1 MRLIFVR
8 HGETPWNRTLQ
19 YQGQAPIPL
28 NERGR
33 EQARRAGQRL
43 ARSGAVALYSS
54 DLPRAWETAEI
65 IGEYVHLHPIAM
77 PDLREID
84 VGLWQGLTPIE
95 LYQRFPEHMR
105 EYDRDPARTVRLG
118 GESYAQLQAR
128 VLRAFTQIEAAHRTG
143 ETIIVVSHGGSI
155 RALFCHIIGLD
166 LVNFGKLWLD
176 NGSLSEIV
184 RGRSGWRLL
193 RMNDVAHLEDLVVEG
208 GE

>member
-1 MRLIFVR
+1 MRLILVR

-19 YQGQAPIPL
+19 YQGHAPVPL
-28 NERGR
+28 NEQGR
-33 EQARRAGQRL
+33 EQARRLAFRL
-43 ARSGAVALYSS
+43 ARSGAVAIYSS

-65 IGEYVHLHPIAM
+65 IGEQLALRPIAM
-77 PDLREID
+77 PDWREID
-84 VGLWQGLTPIE
+84 VGLWEGLTPDE
-95 LYQRFPEHMR
+95 LYQRFPDHMR

-128 VLRAFTQIEAAHRTG
+128 VLRAFHQIEAAHQSG

-166 LVNFGKLWLD
+166 LANFGKMWLD

-184 RGRSGWRLL
+184 RGRRGWRLL
-193 RMNDVAHLEDLVVEG
+193 RMNDVAHLEDLIAGG

>member
-1 MRLIFVR
+1 MRLILVR
-8 HGETPWNRTLQ
+8 HGETPWNQTLQ
-19 YQGQAPIPL
+19 YQGHAPVPL

-33 EQARRAGQRL
+33 EQARRAAFRL
-43 ARSGAVALYSS
+43 ARSGAVAIYSS

-65 IGEYVHLHPIAM
+65 IGEHLALRPVAM
-77 PDLREID
+77 PDWREID
-84 VGLWQGLTPIE
+84 VGLWEGLTPDE
-95 LYQRFPEHMR
+95 LYQRFPDHMR

-128 VLRAFTQIEAAHRTG
+128 VLCAFHQIEAAHQSG

-166 LVNFGKLWLD
+166 LANFGKLWLD

-193 RMNDVAHLEDLVVEG
+193 RMNDVAHLEDLVAEG

>member
-1 MRLIFVR
+1 MRLILIR

-19 YQGQAPIPL
+19 YQGHALVPL

-33 EQARRAGQRL
+33 EQARRAAFRL
-43 ARSGAVALYSS
+43 ARSGAVAIYSS

-65 IGEYVHLHPIAM
+65 IGEHLSLRPIAM
-77 PDLREID
+77 PDWREID
-84 VGLWQGLTPIE
+84 VGLWEGLTPDE
-95 LYQRFPEHMR
+95 LYQRFPDHMR
-105 EYDRDPARTVRLG
+105 EYDRDPAGTVRLG

-128 VLRAFTQIEAAHRTG
+128 VLRAFRQIESSHQSG

-166 LVNFGKLWLD
+166 LANFGKLWLD

-193 RMNDVAHLEDLVVEG
+193 RMNDVAHLEDLVAEG

>member
-1 MRLIFVR
+1 MRLILVR
-8 HGETPWNRTLQ
+8 HGETPWNQTLQ
-19 YQGQAPIPL
+19 YQGHAPILL

-33 EQARRAGQRL
+33 EQARRAGIRL
-43 ARSGAVALYSS
+43 VRSGAVALYSS

-65 IGEYVHLHPIAM
+65 IGAHVKLQPVAM

-84 VGLWQGLTPIE
+84 VGLWEGLTPDE
-95 LYQRFPEHMR
+95 LYQRFPDHMC
-105 EYDRDPARTVRLG
+105 EYDRDPAQTVRLG

-128 VLRAFTQIEAAHRTG
+128 VLRAFAQIEAAHRNG

-166 LVNFGKLWLD
+166 LANFSKLWLD

-193 RMNDVAHLEDLVVEG
+193 RMNDVAHLEELVVEG

>member
-19 YQGQAPIPL
+19 YQGHAPVPL

-33 EQARRAGQRL
+33 EQALRAAQRL
-43 ARSGAVALYSS
+43 MRHGAVALYSS
-54 DLPRAWETAEI
+54 DLPRAWETATI
-65 IGEYVHLHPIAM
+65 IGMHLKLNPVAM
-77 PDLREID
+77 PEWREID
-84 VGLWQGLTPIE
+84 VGLWEGLTPDE
-95 LYQRFPEHMR
+95 LYQRFPDHMR
-105 EYDRDPARTVRLG
+105 EYDRDPARTARLG

-128 VLRAFTQIEAAHRTG
+128 VIRAFHRIEASHQAG
-143 ETIIVVSHGGSI
+143 DTIIVVSHGGSI

-166 LVNFGKLWLD
+166 LANFGKLWLD

>member
-1 MRLIFVR
+1 MRFILVR

-19 YQGQAPIPL
+19 YQGHAPVPL

-33 EQARRAGQRL
+33 EQARRAAFRL
-43 ARSGAVALYSS
+43 ARSGAVAIYSS

-65 IGEYVHLHPIAM
+65 IGEHLALRPVAM
-77 PDLREID
+77 PDWREID
-84 VGLWQGLTPIE
+84 VGLWEGLTPDE
-95 LYQRFPEHMR
+95 LYQRFPDHMR
-105 EYDRDPARTVRLG
+105 EYDRDPAGTVRLG

-128 VLRAFTQIEAAHRTG
+128 VLRAFRQIEAAHQSG

-166 LVNFGKLWLD
+166 LANFGKLWLD

-193 RMNDVAHLEDLVVEG
+193 RMNDVAHLEDLVAEG

>member
-1 MRLIFVR
+1 
-8 HGETPWNRTLQ
+8 
-19 YQGQAPIPL
+19 
-28 NERGR
+28 
-33 EQARRAGQRL
+33 
-43 ARSGAVALYSS
+43 
-54 DLPRAWETAEI
+54 
-65 IGEYVHLHPIAM
+65 
-77 PDLREID
+77 
-84 VGLWQGLTPIE
+84 
-95 LYQRFPEHMR
+95 
-105 EYDRDPARTVRLG
+105 VRLG